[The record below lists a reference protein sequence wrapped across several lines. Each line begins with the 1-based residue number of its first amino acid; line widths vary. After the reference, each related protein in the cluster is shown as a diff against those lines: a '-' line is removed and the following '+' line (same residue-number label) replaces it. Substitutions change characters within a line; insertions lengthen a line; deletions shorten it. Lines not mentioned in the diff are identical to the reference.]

1 MQGELNPEGW
11 MKKHRFYQVRREK
24 KHLGRRGRASTRGQG
39 LYPGLCGWSR
49 AGGKAGSPR
58 TLQSGDR
65 LRKAPL
71 GPCRFAGLGWSPGR
85 CVPEKLPGAA
95 QAAGPCTTLGVALHW
110 WCSGSSKP
118 RTLPSG
124 GVSHRTGRN
133 GRVACFDRVAFTG
146 QGAFPT
152 GSRVTLAR
160 HITSEP
166 QCLCL

>member
-49 AGGKAGSPR
+49 AGRKAGSHR

-71 GPCRFAGLGWSPGR
+71 GPCRFAGLGWGPGR

-110 WCSGSSKP
+110 WCSDFQ
-118 RTLPSG
+118 TENPSLRRSLTQTEQVETAELLASTERHLQAKG
-124 GVSHRTGRN
+124 PSPP
-133 GRVACFDRVAFTG
+133 VAV
-146 QGAFPT
+146 
-152 GSRVTLAR
+152 
-160 HITSEP
+160 
-166 QCLCL
+166 

>member
-49 AGGKAGSPR
+49 AGGKAGSHR

-71 GPCRFAGLGWSPGR
+71 GPCRFAGLGWGPGR

-110 WCSGSSKP
+110 WCSDFQ
-118 RTLPSG
+118 TENPSLRRSLTQTEQVETAELLASTERHLQAKG
-124 GVSHRTGRN
+124 PSPP
-133 GRVACFDRVAFTG
+133 VAV
-146 QGAFPT
+146 
-152 GSRVTLAR
+152 
-160 HITSEP
+160 
-166 QCLCL
+166 